1 MYAATSILLQAIDMA
16 KGDTTPAAFQRAL
29 HTGKFKTPWGQVSFN
44 NGQTGIGNTYI
55 LKVVKEGNNYTRT
68 DVYTYKDVLRN
79 EPAKDK
85 DAAPKM

>member
-1 MYAATSILLQAIDMA
+1 VA
-16 KGDTTPAAFQRAL
+16 
-29 HTGKFKTPWGQVSFN
+29 FN

-68 DVYTYKDVLRN
+68 AVHTYENVLRN
-79 EPAKDK
+79 EPAKDA

>member
-1 MYAATSILLQAIDMA
+1 MSPPLRFFSRPSIWPKGIPPRLLF
-16 KGDTTPAAFQRAL
+16 GRPCTPG
-29 HTGKFKTPWGQVSFN
+29 TFKTPWGQVAFN

-68 DVYTYKDVLRN
+68 DVYNYKNVLRN
-79 EPAKDK
+79 EPEKDK